1 MFDKNFNIIHGDR
14 ISGRTQFLFT
24 ISRIFN
30 EAGVKLFFL
39 ACAGDNNVDSI
50 SHLSVYSK
58 NDSLKFFD
66 DYRIINTFDEVNNL
80 KIIEVIKELTNKKR
94 YNFLIIDDI
103 DYLSKSCLDLLSS
116 IDAIKIVTCLTD
128 NYKKISEES
137 NFYNIN
143 DIADLS
149 DINDF
154 IKGIIRNQKINKV
167 LK

>member
-24 ISRIFN
+24 ISKIFN
-30 EAGVKLFFL
+30 EAGVKLLFL
-39 ACAGDNNVDSI
+39 ACAGDNNVDSV
-50 SHLSVYSK
+50 SHLAVYSK
-58 NDSLKFFD
+58 HDSLQFFD

-103 DYLSKSCLDLLSS
+103 DYLPKSCLDLLSS
-116 IDAIKIVTCLTD
+116 IDVIKIVTCLTD